1 MKDRSTIP
9 AAIRVVGV
17 GAVVALALPLL
28 FITMISFNN
37 TTSLV
42 FPPTGFSLRWYI
54 NIFSTDQFL
63 NGFYYS
69 CYLALL
75 STIVG
80 LVAGTAVAFAIARHR
95 FVGRNTINVL
105 VMAPLIV
112 PEVVMGLALLVW
124 FSSSTL
130 GLGDAALI
138 TLHALLV
145 LPYIVRIVVAS
156 LQRTDR
162 NLEDAAMLL
171 GASPLRAV
179 MRITLPMISKGLAAA
194 TVFALVISFQ
204 DFTATIFLIAQ
215 RQTLPVAIFGYIR
228 TENDPTI
235 AALSTL
241 LIAIAGATV
250 WLIDRTLGIERVRS

>member
-1 MKDRSTIP
+1 MKTKSAVPTS
-9 AAIRVVGV
+9 IRVLGL
-17 GAVVALALPLL
+17 GSIVALALPVL
-28 FITMISFNN
+28 FITIISFNN

-42 FPPTGFSLRWYI
+42 FPPTGFSVRWYF
-54 NIFSTDQFL
+54 NIFRSDQFL

-75 STIVG
+75 SAIVG
-80 LVAGTAVAFAIARHR
+80 LTAGTAVAFAIVRYR
-95 FVGRNTINVL
+95 FLGRALINVL

-124 FSSSTL
+124 FSSSPF
-130 GLGDAALI
+130 GVGDPALVV
-138 TLHALLV
+138 LHALLV

-162 NLEDAAMLL
+162 TLEDAAMLL

-179 MRITLPMISKGLAAA
+179 LRITLPMISKGLAAA
-194 TVFALVISFQ
+194 TIFALVISFQ
-204 DFTATIFLIAQ
+204 DFTATIFLITQ

-228 TENDPTI
+228 TESDPTI

-241 LIAIAGATV
+241 LILIAGMTV
-250 WLIDRTLGIERVRS
+250 WLIDRTLGIERVG

>member
-1 MKDRSTIP
+1 MMISSTFPASIRALGL
-9 AAIRVVGV
+9 AAIVV
-17 GAVVALALPLL
+17 LALPVLL
-28 FITMISFNN
+28 ITIISFND
-37 TTSLV
+37 TSSLV
-42 FPPTGFSLRWYI
+42 FPPTGFSLKWYL
-54 NIFSTDQFL
+54 NIFYTDQFL

-69 CYLALL
+69 CYLACL

-80 LVAGTAVAFAIARHR
+80 LAAGITVAFAIARYQ
-95 FVGRNTINVL
+95 FVGRGLINVL

-112 PEVVMGLALLVW
+112 PEVVLGLALLVW
-124 FSSSTL
+124 FSSSVV

-138 TLHALLV
+138 VLHALLV

-171 GASPLRAV
+171 GASPLRAALRV
-179 MRITLPMISKGLAAA
+179 TLPMIRKGLAAA
-194 TVFALVISFQ
+194 TIFAFVISFQ
-204 DFTATIFLIAQ
+204 DFTATIFLISQ

-228 TENDPTI
+228 TDNDPTI

-241 LIAIAGATV
+241 LIGIAGITV
-250 WLIDRTLGIERVRS
+250 WLTDRTLGIERVG